1 MYHKGTCHH
10 RMRSRGL
17 QRPELFQSNF
27 KFKFETEQNP
37 TDKKIKEEEK
47 TNEQTNEE
55 MNLLFKLSNY
65 SFTCF
70 YLILFLCKERGRER
84 ESGEK
89 GGGLF

>member
-1 MYHKGTCHH
+1 
-10 RMRSRGL
+10 MRSRGL

-65 SFTCF
+65 STGWHVFIWF
-70 YLILFLCKERGRER
+70 YFYVKRGEERER